1 MSPVSFVARPLSPD
15 AWDDFARL
23 VEANNGVWGGCWC
36 MGFHP
41 EGVGKGHTA
50 TQNRDAKQA
59 HVRNGTVHQI
69 LVYDGDDCVGWCQY
83 GPPVQLPN
91 ILNPKAYAKE
101 PGETPDWRIGCI
113 FTGRGHR
120 RHGVARAGLGAALA
134 AIKEAGGGLV
144 EAYPEQ
150 VEGRDPR
157 ARCLLPY
164 RADQPV
170 RGVRLRARPQDSEVA
185 LGDAAAHSALN
196 ELHRSL
202 AATALGD
209 APRHDP
215 GQAASVHHDR
225 VRHLQVGRPRTQPR
239 RRSGPLGL
247 RRGVDGV
254 ADEHE
259 PHRPV
264 PGSRLG

>member
-1 MSPVSFVARPLSPD
+1 MAAVSYVTRPLSPD
-15 AWDDFARL
+15 TWDDFARL

-50 TQNRDAKQA
+50 AQNRDAKQA

-91 ILNPKAYAKE
+91 IKNPKAYAKE
-101 PGETPDWRIGCI
+101 LGEAPDWRIGCI
-113 FTGRGHR
+113 FTGSGHR

-164 RADQPV
+164 RAGKPV

-196 ELHRSL
+196 EVRRSL
-202 AATALGD
+202 AAAPVTTWKKPTKALCRAGTPGTD
-209 APRHDP
+209 PSVPKCGHARTGRRHP
-215 GQAASVHHDR
+215 AGTR
-225 VRHLQVGRPRTQPR
+225 
-239 RRSGPLGL
+239 
-247 RRGVDGV
+247 
-254 ADEHE
+254 
-259 PHRPV
+259 
-264 PGSRLG
+264 